1 MARLA
6 AKRWLIVGL
15 VVAALPMATAQAQQG
30 RDAAIAQRL
39 SDIERTLQDLQRAVY
54 RGETPPAQRDEP
66 SSDELRAAGIAPEA
80 VTQRLVSN
88 EQRMSDIEA
97 ELRRLTGAIETAV
110 HDVDAMRNRVDKL
123 VADVDFRLS
132 ALEQA
137 IQTNPSVPQAA
148 APVPGEQGVARAAET
163 SPPPPRQQAAVV
175 PEQTLPDGSPT
186 EQYEHALS
194 LLMITAKYDTAEQA
208 FKTFLDENADH
219 PLAANAQYWLGET
232 FYVRKNYAEAAAA
245 FIEGYTRYPEGSKA
259 PDNLL
264 KLGMSL
270 AALDNKEDAC
280 ASFVELY
287 ARFPSA
293 DPRLLRQ
300 ADQQKE
306 KLSCP

>member
-1 MARLA
+1 
-6 AKRWLIVGL
+6 
-15 VVAALPMATAQAQQG
+15 MATAHAQQG

-280 ASFVELY
+280 ASFGELY

>member
-15 VVAALPMATAQAQQG
+15 VAAALPMATAHAQQG

-280 ASFVELY
+280 ASFGELY

-300 ADQQKE
+300 SDQQKE